1 MVEES
6 FLGRVA
12 TVTMEITSL
21 IYEKDMVRCGGTMDL
36 CTKAIGAK
44 ESNQDSVA
52 CGCLIIRLERA
63 YSRIIGIWVQ
73 FTKISK
79 VQSRNRVKILIM

>member
-6 FLGRVA
+6 FLGRVV

-21 IYEKDMVRCGGTMDL
+21 IYEKDMVRCGGMMDL
-36 CTKAIGAK
+36 FTKVIGTK
-44 ESNQDSVA
+44 ESNQGLAA
-52 CGCLIIRLERA
+52 CGYPMIPSEKVFSKTID
-63 YSRIIGIWVQ
+63 IWDQ

-79 VQSRNRVKILIM
+79 ILSRSRARILIT

>member
-12 TVTMEITSL
+12 TVTMEIMSL
-21 IYEKDMVRCGGTMDL
+21 ICEKDMVRCGGTMDL
-36 CTKAIGAK
+36 CTKAIGTK
-44 ESNQDSVA
+44 ESNQDLVA
-52 CGCLIIRLERA
+52 CGYLIIRSERA
-63 YSRIIGIWVQ
+63 FSRIIGIWVQ